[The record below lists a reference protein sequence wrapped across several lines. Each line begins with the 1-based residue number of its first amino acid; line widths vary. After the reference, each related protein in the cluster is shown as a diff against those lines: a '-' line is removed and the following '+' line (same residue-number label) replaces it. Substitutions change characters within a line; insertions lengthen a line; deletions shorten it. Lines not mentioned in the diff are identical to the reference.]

1 LTPSADIGELVRQ
14 AILALAL
21 IIVAAKVGGE
31 LLGRLGQSPVLGE
44 LLIGVVVGNLG
55 LFGITAMEPLR
66 DKYDAS
72 RRCGDWSDP
81 SFIRGGRG
89 IGSGLVARSGL
100 VVPRGCDAG
109 SDRSDGHGILC
120 FQLVAAGIRMVNS
133 LIRWRHSNRN
143 QRRNYGAR
151 TQGFG

>member
-66 DKYDAS
+66 ANTML
-72 RRCGDWSDP
+72 RVVAEIGAILLLFEVGVESD
-81 SFIRGGRG
+81 
-89 IGSGLVARSGL
+89 LV
-100 VVPRGCDAG
+100 
-109 SDRSDGHGILC
+109 
-120 FQLVAAGIRMVNS
+120 
-133 LIRWRHSNRN
+133 
-143 QRRNYGAR
+143 
-151 TQGFG
+151 